1 MLPSVSG
8 TDQPGPGPALQPR
21 SSADTEGDVQRILG
35 KLEST
40 GNDLRVVRYVANS
53 STAFRP
59 FILLSDALMS
69 KSRLPAAVRE
79 AVVLHLA
86 IKKANAYE
94 WHEHQRIGRA
104 AGITDNQLDAIRN
117 GRLDGDL
124 FSEQQLLAVAIAD
137 EILAGAGLSRARWEA
152 AIAAWGIEGAMDL
165 MLSVGWWG
173 GLVPLLLESL
183 DLQPPPESS

>member
-1 MLPSVSG
+1 
-8 TDQPGPGPALQPR
+8 LQLR

-59 FILLSDALMS
+59 FVLLSDALIS
-69 KSRLPAAVRE
+69 KATLPAVVRE

-86 IKKANAYE
+86 VKKQSAYE
-94 WHEHQRIGRA
+94 WYEHQRMARA
-104 AGITDNQLDAIRN
+104 AGIGDEQMQAVRE
-117 GRLDGDL
+117 GRLDSDL
-124 FSEQQLLAVAIAD
+124 FSEDQLLAIAISD
-137 EILAGAGLSRARWEA
+137 EMMAGGGLGRSRWEA

-165 MLSVGWWG
+165 VLSVGWWG

-183 DLQPPPESS
+183 DLQPPPDA